1 MWCDSKLS
9 GLTSF
14 DYTATQWV
22 KKRVKNQQG
31 RLWVHETPVREKK
44 ISSHI
49 TYEKKSLYRHMRK
62 KALHWQKKAVYKA
75 FDAHGTVV
83 SQNNYDVLRLMIV
96 SAANWLKKT
105 AC

>member
-14 DYTATQWV
+14 DYTAIQWV

-49 TYEKKSLYRHMRK
+49 TWKKITIQTYEKK
-62 KALHWQKKAVYKA
+62 
-75 FDAHGTVV
+75 GTTLTEE
-83 SQNNYDVLRLMIV
+83 SGI
-96 SAANWLKKT
+96 
-105 AC
+105 